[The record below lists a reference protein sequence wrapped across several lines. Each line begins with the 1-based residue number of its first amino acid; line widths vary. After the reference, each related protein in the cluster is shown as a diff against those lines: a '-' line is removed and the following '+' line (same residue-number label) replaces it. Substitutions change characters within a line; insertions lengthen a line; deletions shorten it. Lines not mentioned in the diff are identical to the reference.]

1 MKKTIFFSVII
12 ICLIGCNSVKNES
25 EINKEEWISLFNGK
39 NLDGWTVKINGSPMN
54 ENTHTTF
61 YAEDGILK
69 VSYDGYEKFDMQFG
83 HIFTNTAY
91 SHYIIRVDYKF
102 LGAVMAD
109 APHYT
114 KLNSGV
120 MLHAQSPQSMRIDQ
134 GFPVSLE
141 GQFLAEGATAG
152 TQTGNAVTPGTHIEI
167 DGKLTKEHIID
178 SNSKL
183 FPVDTWVSFEAEVH
197 GNEEIIYR
205 VNGKEVIRFAHPQL
219 DNTDNDAIKLLAAGA
234 SKYVSQ
240 GFIALQAEAQP
251 IWFKNIELLDLCGC
265 KDPKAKNYKTYYVK
279 TDNSKCIYDK

>member
-1 MKKTIFFSVII
+1 MRKIILFSAII
-12 ICLIGCNSVKNES
+12 LSMIGCKTVKNES
-25 EINKEEWISLFNGK
+25 EINKEEWVSLFNGK

-54 ENTHTTF
+54 ENTHNTF
-61 YAEDGILK
+61 YVEDGILK
-69 VSYDGYEKFDMQFG
+69 VSYDEYEKFDMQFG
-83 HIFTNTAY
+83 HIFTNIAY

-102 LGAVMAD
+102 FGSGMAD

-120 MLHAQSPQSMRIDQ
+120 MLHAQSPQSMRINQ

-141 GQFLAEGATAG
+141 GQFLAEGSTAG

-183 FPVDTWVSFEAEVH
+183 FPVDTWVTFEAEVH

-205 VNGKEVIRFAHPQL
+205 VNGKEVIRFTHPQL
-219 DNTDNDAIKLLAAGA
+219 DDTDNDAIRLMAAGA
-234 SKYVSQ
+234 SMYPSH

-251 IWFKNIELLDLCGC
+251 IWFKNIQIKVLKE
-265 KDPKAKNYKTYYVK
+265 N
-279 TDNSKCIYDK
+279 YDK